1 MTSFRIY
8 LRVLAY
14 MKPYWKRVIGAMVLM
29 VLCAAFAGVSI
40 GMVLPFVKVLFE
52 GADMGLPVAGAE
64 ESGGGMIEMAPN
76 MFASLKEQVR
86 VKVLGFFAASSSL
99 VALERICLV
108 ILILYFLKGLF
119 TYLLAVTSVSIEV
132 RVIRDLRNALYM
144 HLHKLSLSYFHSSRT
159 GQIVSRITHDVTLV
173 RMSIST
179 GFLQA
184 MRDLLVVAVLGF
196 MVFFI
201 SWRLALA
208 AFVMIPIITV
218 VIGRIG
224 RRLRGYST
232 KLQEKTADV
241 TSVLQETL
249 SGIRVVKAFGM
260 ESFESAKFMGHTEG
274 HLVAS
279 MQRQRAA
286 SLAPALTEFLGTFG
300 GLVVL
305 WYGGRQ
311 VIRGEMLQ
319 PEMFL
324 IFLAAMLSIIKPA
337 KTLSQASTKIQE
349 GIAAGKRIFE
359 ILDQEPEITDAPD
372 AVDIDRIA
380 EGIEFES
387 VSFSYNGSDRVLS
400 DISFKVAKGQVVAIV
415 GPSGAGKS
423 TLVDLIPRFHDPSSG
438 SVRIDGQDIRR
449 VSVASLRAL
458 MGIVTQETIL
468 FNDTVRNNIAYGLED
483 VDLSVVQDAARAA
496 NAHDFISAFPEGYDT
511 VVGDRGVKLSG
522 GERQRLAIARA
533 ILKDPQVLI
542 FDEATSALDTESEK
556 LVQEAIERLLSSRT
570 NFVIAH
576 RLSTVTH
583 ADLILVIADGRIV
596 ETGRHEELLAAG
608 KVYRKLYDLQFKN
621 HPLTVKEA

>member
-1 MTSFRIY
+1 MSSFKIY

-29 VLCAAFAGVSI
+29 VLCAGFAGVSI
-40 GMVLPFVKVLFE
+40 GMVLPFIKVLFE
-52 GADMGLPVAGAE
+52 GADMGLPVTE
-64 ESGGGMIEMAPN
+64 TKEVSGGLAEMAPG
-76 MFASLKEQVR
+76 MFASIQDQVR
-86 VKVLGFFAASSSL
+86 VRLLGLFSASSSL

-108 ILILYFLKGLF
+108 ILVLYFLKGLF
-119 TYLLAVTSVSIEV
+119 TYLLAVISVSIEV
-132 RVIRDLRNALYM
+132 RVIRDLRNSLYM

-184 MRDLLVVAVLGF
+184 TRDLLVVAVLGA

-218 VIGRIG
+218 AIGRVG
-224 RRLRGYST
+224 RKLRGYST

-241 TSVLQETL
+241 TTVLQETL

-260 ESFESAKFMGHTEG
+260 EGFESAKFMGHTEG
-274 HLVAS
+274 HLEAS
-279 MQRQRAA
+279 MERQRAA

-300 GLVVL
+300 GLIVL

-311 VIRGEMLQ
+311 VIRGNMLQ

-380 EGIEFES
+380 EGIEFEN
-387 VSFSYNGSDRVLS
+387 VCFSYDGGDRVLS
-400 DISFKVAKGQVVAIV
+400 DISFKVRKGQVMAIV

-423 TLVDLIPRFHDPSSG
+423 TLVDLIPRFYDPSSG
-438 SVRIDGQDIRR
+438 SVKIDGRDIRKI
-449 VSVASLRAL
+449 SVKSLRGL

-483 VDLSVVQDAARAA
+483 VDLSVVKDAARTA
-496 NAHDFISAFPEGYDT
+496 NAHDFISGFPEGYDT
-511 VVGDRGVKLSG
+511 VIGDRGVKLSG

-533 ILKDPQVLI
+533 ILKDPEVLI

-596 ETGRHEELLAAG
+596 ETGKHEELLVAG
-608 KVYRKLYDLQFKN
+608 KVYRKLYDLQFK
-621 HPLTVKEA
+621 HYPQTVGEV